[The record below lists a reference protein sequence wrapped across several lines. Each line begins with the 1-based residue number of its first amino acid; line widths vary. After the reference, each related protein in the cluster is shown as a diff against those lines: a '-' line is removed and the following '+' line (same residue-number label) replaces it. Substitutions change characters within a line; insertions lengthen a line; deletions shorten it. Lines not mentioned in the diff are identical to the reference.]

1 MQTYLIHH
9 TPTSPTQDNWAV
21 AFSLPYIATSYA
33 RAGENIWYVQT
44 WLSSEQIRRRLAILF
59 DTPDELQI
67 QSLSRGEA
75 QLNQRLNWLTGRLDQ
90 DEPVEITD
98 GPRVVWE
105 AFQNAFSGIT
115 ARSRPAQRAMAASAE
130 NSRAA

>member
-1 MQTYLIHH
+1 MQTFLIHH
-9 TPTSPTQDNWAV
+9 TPASATQDNWAV
-21 AFSLPYIATSYA
+21 AFSLPYIATAYA
-33 RAGENIWYVQT
+33 RAGENIWYVRT

-67 QSLSRGEA
+67 QPLTRGEL

-90 DEPVEITD
+90 DEPVQIAD

-105 AFQNAFSGIT
+105 AFQNAFSSLKPRQR
-115 ARSRPAQRAMAASAE
+115 AAQTAMAASAE
-130 NSRAA
+130 SSQAA